1 MTKEREPLFDASA
14 ILSSPE
20 RAEREEREERD
31 GGLRER
37 VSGKEWRRWRGDL
50 VGAEGNAEGVQL
62 VLLGRH
68 LV

>member
-1 MTKEREPLFDASA
+1 MHLLFF
-14 ILSSPE
+14 LLQ
-20 RAEREEREERD
+20 RKR
-31 GGLRER
+31 RER
-37 VSGKEWRRWRGDL
+37 REKSEMGFEGKSFRQWRRWRGDL